1 MKNQKKRVLHQTLF
15 FGITIRNLKEKMMS
29 TGMVSK
35 QSVDLTE
42 NQIASLF
49 VILPIIYTV
58 VGLLFFPY
66 PLDSVV
72 ITLLPIPLFAGL
84 GLLAFGSITKTTIS
98 WKARV
103 AGWIVF
109 SMYWATQPN
118 TLYFGED
125 QDLVNAV
132 LCIAGIFVLFY
143 FAYHEW
149 YGAKHKLSSDS
160 LRWIA
165 GASAIAGLIYFI
177 IELTPL
183 AMWLIT
189 VVAQQSGWLL
199 SLFVNGVTVSGR
211 YIWFNDQVIRII
223 FACTAVQ
230 SMVIFVGILLP
241 LSSIN
246 VKRKT
251 FGILFTIGTVYI
263 LNLVRNA
270 SIMYMIGVYGP
281 GFFSIA
287 HNYIGKGGSL
297 IALIAILFIL
307 GKYMPEI
314 FDEIFALIDLS
325 KRKGPIEKWMR
336 RFTKRKM

>member
-1 MKNQKKRVLHQTLF
+1 
-15 FGITIRNLKEKMMS
+15 MMS

-35 QSVDLTE
+35 QSVDSTE

-49 VILPIIYTV
+49 IILPIIYTV
-58 VGLLFFPY
+58 IGLLFFPY
-66 PLDSVV
+66 PLDPLV

-84 GLLAFGSITKTTIS
+84 GLLTFGSFTKTAIS

-143 FAYHEW
+143 FAYHDW
-149 YGAKHKLSSDS
+149 YAAKHKLSNDS

-183 AMWLIT
+183 SMWLIK

-211 YIWFNDQVIRII
+211 YIWYNDQVIRII

-230 SMVIFVGILLP
+230 SMVIFIGILLP
-241 LSSIN
+241 LSRID

-251 FGILFTIGTVYI
+251 IGIIFTIGTVYM

-270 SIMYMIGVYGP
+270 SIMYMVGAYGP
-281 GFFSIA
+281 EFFSIA

-314 FDEIFALIDLS
+314 FDEIFNLIDLS
-325 KRKGPIEKWMR
+325 KKKGPLEQWVSR
-336 RFTKRKM
+336 LTKRKM